1 MRYVGLSPSGEPGI
15 GKSRLTVALQEH
27 LKGEPHTRMQY
38 FCSPQHTDSAFYPVI
53 AQLERAAAF
62 ERRSGQSDSE
72 EVMSSPTPYRN
83 VTMFPGG
90 SLHTRQIRR
99 NASQAE
105 EQFHVTRHCRA
116 GGGTQRGT
124 RVIGD
129 CCGGVRNSSRTCIRE
144 PLTAVWAGTLNSW
157 MMRKSFRFASI
168 ALNRRSFQ
176 RSLRISAPSLGLELS
191 GRGSSCIV

>member
-1 MRYVGLSPSGEPGI
+1 MGLCMNFAA
-15 GKSRLTVALQEH
+15 LTLAL
-27 LKGEPHTRMQY
+27 M
-38 FCSPQHTDSAFYPVI
+38 
-53 AQLERAAAF
+53 AQLSNWWRRPASAKPTNPKQSKTLRASEPRHQGVRSRVVTHALSQCNDVS
-62 ERRSGQSDSE
+62 RRQ
-72 EVMSSPTPYRN
+72 P
-83 VTMFPGG
+83 
-90 SLHTRQIRR
+90 HTRQIRR
-99 NASQAE
+99 NASQAG

-168 ALNRRSFQ
+168 ALNRRSF
-176 RSLRISAPSLGLELS
+176 
-191 GRGSSCIV
+191 